1 MIKKVVIAILAVFFL
16 IGLYKLTTKQ
26 PTVNTNNQ
34 VDTNSADMVI
44 FWGEGCPHCENV
56 KKYVSDN
63 NIDTKLKIS
72 WKEVY
77 QNKDNQKEMAITAQ
91 KCPEIDT
98 SKGMGV
104 PFGFSTKEQKCFI
117 GDKPIIDWI
126 ENQVSN
132 K

>member
-1 MIKKVVIAILAVFFL
+1 MIKKIIIAILVVFFL
-16 IGLYKLTTKQ
+16 ISLYKLTTKK
-26 PTVNTNNQ
+26 TFIGTNNQ
-34 VDTNSADMVI
+34 VDSADMVI
-44 FWGEGCPHCENV
+44 FWGKGCPHCENV

-63 NIDTKLKIS
+63 SIDTKLKIS

-91 KCPEIDT
+91 KCPEIDI

-104 PFGFSTKEQKCFI
+104 PFGFSTKEQKCFV

-126 ENQVSN
+126 KNQVSN